1 MIRENLYQP
10 FEIEYKRMDR
20 FPATAYHNNYFTLI
34 YIAEGTGQQF
44 TNNHHFNYRK
54 GNLFLITPEDSYSF
68 TIETTTQFF
77 LLSFQNRYIKP
88 KAHKDNDWVQRMEF
102 ILQNAS
108 HRPGC
113 ILKNKVDK
121 PMVATLIENIVKEND
136 HQQLYHNKVIQQM
149 VNTLIIVV
157 ARNIALKLP
166 KNVKENTGEPVLD
179 ILQYI
184 QQHIYDPEKLK
195 ASQICKQ
202 MGISLHYLGRYFKH
216 QTGETLQQYI
226 THYKMRL
233 IENKLLYTDMRIGE
247 IATELGFT
255 DESHMNRSFKKWKG
269 MSPTAYRKK
278 FLPTAA
284 K

>member
-1 MIRENLYQP
+1 MRENLYQP

-20 FPATAYHNNYFTLI
+20 FPARDFRNNYFTLI
-34 YIAEGTGQQF
+34 YIAEGTGQQY
-44 TNNHHFNYRK
+44 TNDHGFNYRK
-54 GNLFLITPEDSYSF
+54 GNLFLITPEDRYSF
-68 TIETTTQFF
+68 TIETITQFF
-77 LLSFQNRYIKP
+77 LLHFNNAYVTT
-88 KAHKDNDWVQRMEF
+88 KANADHDWVQRMEF

-113 ILKNKVDK
+113 ILKNKADK
-121 PMVATLIENIVKEND
+121 PLVATLIESIVKEHAD
-136 HQQLYHNKVIQQM
+136 QQLYHNKVIQQI
-149 VNTLIIVV
+149 VNALIIIV

-184 QQHIYDPEKLK
+184 QQHIFETEKLK
-195 ASQICKQ
+195 TAH
-202 MGISLHYLGRYFKH
+202 ISRQLNISPHYLGRYFKK

-226 THYKMRL
+226 ASYKLRMVENRL
-233 IENKLLYTDMRIGE
+233 LHTDMRIGE
-247 IATELGFT
+247 IAVELCFT
-255 DESHMNRSFKKWKG
+255 DESHLNRAFKKIKG

-278 FLPTAA
+278 FLPEIV

>member
-1 MIRENLYQP
+1 MMRENLYQP
-10 FEIEYKRMDR
+10 FEIGYKRMDR
-20 FPATAYHNNYFTLI
+20 FPATTYHNNYFTLI

-88 KAHKDNDWVQRMEF
+88 KAHQDNDWVQRMEF

-121 PMVATLIENIVKEND
+121 PMVATLIESIVKEND

-195 ASQICKQ
+195 APQICKQ
-202 MGISLHYLGRYFKH
+202 LGISLHYLGRYFKH

-247 IATELGFT
+247 IATELCFT

-278 FLPTAA
+278 FLPVAT